1 MYPCATFLATDGT
14 LRNIFRTMFCQAQ
27 PTIVHSMKQLG
38 TLILVSPPPPPP
50 TSTHLHPPPPISIC
64 QATLKILQ
72 VYSPFNPQE

>member
-14 LRNIFRTMFCQAQ
+14 LRNIFCTMFCQAQ
-27 PTIVHSMKQLG
+27 PTIVYSMKQLG
-38 TLILVSPPPPPP
+38 TLMLVPPPHPPNLPPPPP
-50 TSTHLHPPPPISIC
+50 TSIG

>member
-27 PTIVHSMKQLG
+27 PTIVHNMKQLG
-38 TLILVSPPPPPP
+38 TLILVPPPYPPNLPPPPP
-50 TSTHLHPPPPISIC
+50 TSIC

-72 VYSPFNPQE
+72 VHSPFNPQE